1 MKILLLIL
9 ALISPALAQDSPG
22 GGILEKKVGETITIT
37 WEYEDDVADEVQNWI
52 ICRQVGVSG
61 STTCV
66 TASTE
71 KRFFLWPMPG
81 GTTPEYRIRV
91 YAQSSE
97 GIGFAGPELI
107 VMRKK

>member
-1 MKILLLIL
+1 MRTLFLVLLLT
-9 ALISPALAQDSPG
+9 APAFSQESG
-22 GGILEKKVGETITIT
+22 GTILEKSAGETVTIT
-37 WEYEDDVADEVQNWI
+37 WEYDDDVAAEVSNWI

-61 STTCV
+61 SPTCV
-66 TASTE
+66 TATKE

-81 GTTPEYRIRV
+81 GSTPEYRIRV
-91 YAQSSE
+91 YAQSLE